1 MTKKDPILTPELV
14 KIIKIFVFTSLG
26 LVILLSFFNGYR
38 ANNSNDDRTFS
49 INDSNRLYFL
59 NVRSIYYDR
68 EVRRDAGMS
77 LFRHGKR
84 RQSDSLPTLDLVI
97 LLNSAKES
105 AYIFFELENAEWPIK
120 IIAKSQAETAVLEF
134 RKGNNADHFAMY
146 QQLKTFIK
154 SDAEFE
160 MDLGQ
165 KSIPLWTEPKEKAAI
180 KLVIEDYDRLLN
192 QTN

>member
-84 RQSDSLPTLDLVI
+84 KQSDSLPTLDLVI